1 MLGMSM
7 RYERHVLKGI
17 DEVRQQSMNIFKS
30 FFMTITT
37 EYTKYTP
44 QFIFREMNDI

>member
-1 MLGMSM
+1 MSM

-17 DEVRQQSMNIFKS
+17 DEVRQQSINIFES
-30 FFMTITT
+30 FFMTRTT

-44 QFIFREMNDI
+44 QYILREINDI

>member
-1 MLGMSM
+1 MSM

-17 DEVRQQSMNIFKS
+17 DEVRQQSIYIFES
-30 FFMTITT
+30 FFYDQNYRI
-37 EYTKYTP
+37 YYKYTP